1 MRRKKDTK
9 KRIYEAAAALFN
21 EKGFVGASMRD
32 LADRVGIEP
41 SSIYSHVSGKEALLE
56 KICLDTA
63 ETFCTEAAY
72 IVKTIPD
79 PVDQI
84 VAIIALHYKLA
95 TEDPS
100 SATVFTDEW
109 RHLSSESM
117 AQFEALRRQYQRQ
130 VKAILLQGMEVGVFH
145 PSDIGISLKTLL
157 TSLRWLHVWPGKL
170 GPEALEQIT
179 AYHMRAL
186 VRGRE

>member
-1 MRRKKDTK
+1 MGRKKDTK
-9 KRIYEAAAALFN
+9 KRIYEAAAALFY
-21 EKGFVGASMRD
+21 EKGFAAASMRD

-41 SSIYSHVSGKEALLE
+41 SSIYSHVSGKDSLLE

-63 ETFCTEAAY
+63 KTFCDEAT
-72 IVKTIPD
+72 TISQQMTSPSE
-79 PVDQI
+79 QI
-84 VAIIALHYKLA
+84 AAIIALHYKLA

-109 RHLSSESM
+109 RYLSNDAL
-117 AQFEALRRQYQRQ
+117 AQFETLRRQYQRQ
-130 VKAILLQGMEVGVFH
+130 VKGMLLQGMETGEFY
-145 PSDIGISLKTLL
+145 PSDVGITLKTLL

-170 GPEALEQIT
+170 GPKALEQIT

-186 VRGRE
+186 VREK